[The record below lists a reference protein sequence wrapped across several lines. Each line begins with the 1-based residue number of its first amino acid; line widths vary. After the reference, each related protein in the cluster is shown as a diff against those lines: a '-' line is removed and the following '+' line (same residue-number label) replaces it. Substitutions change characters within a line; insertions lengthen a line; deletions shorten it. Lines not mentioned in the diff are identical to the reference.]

1 MSHVIYCERNNAWL
15 WLYVHAELGEF
26 LKGLVD
32 KVAKSDDKKATQVWN
47 IQIYHS
53 MEKMPTGHM
62 RTVKSLIWLRGCIR
76 AVLSGPSLSSSR
88 SLGTPEHI
96 DT

>member
-53 MEKMPTGHM
+53 MEKMPTG
-62 RTVKSLIWLRGCIR
+62 CIR